1 MTPTRLAADDVN
13 AVGRMLGVLADEWT
27 LLIVQQ
33 SLLGAARYAEFAERL
48 PISHSVLS
56 RRLTAMTTED
66 LLKRVRYQDNP
77 PRFEYTATERA
88 QSLWPVLTSIWHWER
103 SWVPEHPEPL
113 PAIRHTVCGA
123 ACSPTLTCR
132 NCRRHVTTGDLTA
145 QWGPSG
151 SWARSIP
158 EVATRRRSHRDRA
171 NGASDLFPH
180 TMSILGNRWVFAI
193 MVAAFVGTTRF
204 SEFAEQLGAPPA
216 SLTDRLQL
224 LVSNG
229 VLDGGYR
236 LTPKGDAVLPIIVTA
251 LDWAQRWFVAAEGP
265 AVTVTH
271 IGCGAAFVAT
281 LTCDR
286 CNGTLRGNDIERGL
300 ALDALEC

>member
-1 MTPTRLAADDVN
+1 
-13 AVGRMLGVLADEWT
+13 MLGVLADEWT

-33 SLLGAARYAEFAERL
+33 SLLGATRYAEFAARL

-56 RRLTAMTTED
+56 RRLSAMTTDD
-66 LLKRVRYQDNP
+66 LLERVRYQDNP

-103 SWVPEHPEPL
+103 SWVPDHPEPL
-113 PAIRHTVCGA
+113 PVIRHAVCGA
-123 ACSPTLTCR
+123 ACSPALTCR
-132 NCRRHVTTGDLTA
+132 NCRRRVSTGDLTA
-145 QWGPSG
+145 HWGPSG
-151 SWARSIP
+151 SWPRSIP

-171 NGASDLFPH
+171 GGASDLFPH
-180 TMSILGNRWVFAI
+180 TMSILGNRWAFAI

-204 SEFAEQLGAPPA
+204 SGFAEQLGAPPA
-216 SLTDRLQL
+216 SLVDRLQL

-229 VLDGGYR
+229 VLDGEYR

-251 LDWAQRWFVAAEGP
+251 LDWAQRWFVADEGP
-265 AVTVTH
+265 AVIVTH
-271 IGCGAAFVAT
+271 MGCGSGFVAT

-286 CNGTLRGNDIERGL
+286 CNAPLRGNQITRG
-300 ALDALEC
+300 